1 MGKREQK
8 KWDLPW
14 GQGAVLVL
22 LCLLFLVGGII
33 GCLFSGLGDRA
44 GAQDLRN
51 YLVDYLSLVRDGQA
65 SVTVWPAV
73 WGELRCLL
81 LILFLGFAAVGVAVI
96 PLVLAVRGFFF
107 AFSVGCFCRVFGA
120 AGLVPGLVLFGLPA
134 LLWGPAFFLAAF
146 QSMTSS
152 QALMRRVM
160 GDSRCAMPFSPRYW
174 LRAGVCML
182 LVLSCAG
189 IEYAVVPV
197 LLRAAARVVL

>member
-73 WGELRCLL
+73 WVNC
-81 LILFLGFAAVGVAVI
+81 AV
-96 PLVLAVRGFFF
+96 
-107 AFSVGCFCRVFGA
+107 CF
-120 AGLVPGLVLFGLPA
+120 
-134 LLWGPAFFLAAF
+134 
-146 QSMTSS
+146 
-152 QALMRRVM
+152 
-160 GDSRCAMPFSPRYW
+160 
-174 LRAGVCML
+174 
-182 LVLSCAG
+182 
-189 IEYAVVPV
+189 
-197 LLRAAARVVL
+197 